1 MSSQCSGA
9 SKQENNRG
17 QQLSPVSQ
25 SAAQQEE
32 EEEEEEKCDLM
43 KAFLGSCGCGCDG
56 GKAGGRWT
64 V

>member
-25 SAAQQEE
+25 SAGQQE